1 MSHRPTRI
9 PLLIPVGIAV
19 LLGGCSDSSSSNNP
33 PATADVAIVANAQ
46 TKTFTAYAPDT
57 FSVTLASGG
66 KVIFRNDDAVTHTA
80 TGDADSA
87 SFYTGNLAAG
97 AVDTVTFTTSGSHP
111 FHCTIHP
118 GMVGLIIV
126 NP

>member
-1 MSHRPTRI
+1 MPDRPSHPPMLT
-9 PLLIPVGIAV
+9 PFGIAV
-19 LLGGCSDSSSSNNP
+19 LFGACSSSSASNNP
-33 PATADVAIVANAQ
+33 PAPADVAIVANAQ

-57 FSVTLASGG
+57 FPVTLASGG
-66 KVIFRNDDAVTHTA
+66 KVIFRNDDAVAHTA

-87 SFYTGNLAAG
+87 SFYTGNLASG
-97 AVDTVTFTTSGSHP
+97 AVDTITFTTLGDHP

-126 NP
+126 SP